1 MSDGEGGLWHGVG
14 GRGGGRQEDERAWLV
29 QGNVIGLVAFDF
41 VLGFVLAGVVD
52 VSFVVH
58 VRHMHLD
65 DSPAD
70 PPSLGIPAYTVTH
83 LESLC
88 HPSTPGT
95 SCRGPLN
102 HLMPLILCG
111 LPARG
116 HLAFASGLTSRTAGE
131 RSGSVIG
138 LPQKSSGERLADG
151 TGTGHDC

>member
-1 MSDGEGGLWHGVG
+1 MSDGEEGLCHSVR
-14 GRGGGRQEDERAWLV
+14 GRRLARQEPQRACLV

-58 VRHMHLD
+58 VLCMHLD

-95 SCRGPLN
+95 VVPRRVEPLDA
-102 HLMPLILCG
+102 
-111 LPARG
+111 PA
-116 HLAFASGLTSRTAGE
+116 S
-131 RSGSVIG
+131 I
-138 LPQKSSGERLADG
+138 
-151 TGTGHDC
+151 

>member
-1 MSDGEGGLWHGVG
+1 MSDGEEGLCHSV
-14 GRGGGRQEDERAWLV
+14 RDRRLARQEPQRACLV

-41 VLGFVLAGVVD
+41 VLGLVLAGVVD

-58 VRHMHLD
+58 ILCMHLD

-95 SCRGPLN
+95 SCRGALN
-102 HLMPLILCG
+102 HLMLLPLSRR
-111 LPARG
+111 PARSF
-116 HLAFASGLTSRTAGE
+116 HLRRRNYESN
-131 RSGSVIG
+131 
-138 LPQKSSGERLADG
+138 RL
-151 TGTGHDC
+151 